1 MNKGKV
7 SIKDIAQ
14 KAGVSTALVSYV
26 LNGKEK
32 ESRVGQEIALKIRQI
47 AAELNYQPNH
57 LAKSLRSGKTHTI
70 GLIIADISNPF
81 FANIARV
88 VEDEAKRH
96 GYTVIIGSSD
106 ENASKSQDLLDVL
119 INRQVDGFIIVSAEN
134 ADQQVHFLKEKH
146 IPFVLLDRYFPEIAT
161 DFVSTDHYQAS
172 YDAGTHLV
180 GNRYK
185 HIGMIAYDSQL
196 FHMKERI
203 RGYQDALRDNH
214 ITSHPSWLKKVKI
227 NAIDNGVEQAL
238 DEMLSADQPI
248 DALLFATYS
257 LAVSGLKYINKLG
270 LNVPNQLAIVSF
282 GQAEVF
288 ELYHCPITYL
298 KQPIVRLGQT
308 AVELLTKKIKTKS
321 EEPAQILM
329 KAELVERASSK
340 IKKSVKA

>member
-1 MNKGKV
+1 MSKTKV

-14 KAGVSTALVSYV
+14 RAGVSTALVSYV

-32 ESRVGQEIALKIRQI
+32 ESRVGQEIATKVRQI
-47 AAELNYQPNH
+47 AAELNYQPSH

-70 GLIIADISNPF
+70 GLVIADISNPF

-88 VEDEAKRH
+88 VEDEAKRN

-119 INRQVDGFIIVSAEN
+119 INRQVDGFIIVSSEDSEEQIRCLN
-134 ADQQVHFLKEKH
+134 DKH
-146 IPFVLLDRYFPEIAT
+146 IPFVLLDRYFPDIPT
-161 DFVSTDHYQAS
+161 DFVSTDHYKAS

-180 GNRYK
+180 RNRYK

-196 FHMKERI
+196 FHMQERI

-214 ITSHPSWLKKVKI
+214 VQAHEHWLKRVKI
-227 NAIDNGVEQAL
+227 SAIDTGVKAAI
-238 DEMLSADQPI
+238 DSMLAIDQPI

-257 LAVSGLKYINKLG
+257 LAVSGLKHINKLG
-270 LNVPNQLAIVSF
+270 IKVPDDLAIVSF

-288 ELYHCPITYL
+288 ELYYCPITYL
-298 KQPIVRLGQT
+298 KQPIVLLGQT
-308 AVELLTKKIKTKS
+308 AVELLVKKLTHKLT
-321 EEPAQILM
+321 EPAQILM
-329 KAELVERASSK
+329 KAELIERASSK
-340 IKKSVKA
+340 TKKTLTI

>member
-1 MNKGKV
+1 MSKTKV

-14 KAGVSTALVSYV
+14 QAGVSTALVSYV

-32 ESRVGQEIALKIRQI
+32 ESRVGQEIALKIKQI
-47 AAELNYQPNH
+47 ASELNYQPSH

-88 VEDEAKRH
+88 VEDEAKRN

-106 ENASKSQDLLDVL
+106 ENAAKSQDLLDVL

-134 ADQQVHFLKEKH
+134 SDQQIHFLKDKH

-180 GNRYK
+180 RNQYK

-203 RGYQDALRDNH
+203 RGYQDALRDNNV
-214 ITSHPSWLKKVKI
+214 TSHKAWLKEVRITNIDSGVKL
-227 NAIDNGVEQAL
+227 AL
-238 DEMLSADQPI
+238 DDMLSSDQPI

-257 LAVSGLKYINKLG
+257 LAVSGLKYINQLG
-270 LNVPNQLAIVSF
+270 LKVPDELAIVSF

-288 ELYHCPITYL
+288 ELYYCPITYL

-308 AVELLTKKIKTKS
+308 AVELLTKKLKTKLD
-321 EEPAQILM
+321 EPAHILM
-329 KAELVERASSK
+329 KAELIERASSK
-340 IKKSVKA
+340 TKEPQKA

>member
-1 MNKGKV
+1 MSKTKV

-14 KAGVSTALVSYV
+14 QAGVSTALVSYV

-32 ESRVGQEIALKIRQI
+32 ESRVGQEIALKIKQI
-47 AAELNYQPNH
+47 AADLNYQPSH

-88 VEDEAKRH
+88 VEDEAKRN

-106 ENASKSQDLLDVL
+106 ENADRSKDLVDVL

-134 ADQQVHFLKEKH
+134 SDQQIHFLKDKH

-180 GNRYK
+180 RNQYK

-203 RGYQDALRDNH
+203 RGYQDALRDH
-214 ITSHPSWLKKVKI
+214 KVTSHKAWLKEVRINNIDSGVKR
-227 NAIDNGVEQAL
+227 AL
-238 DEMLSADQPI
+238 DEMLSSDQPI

-270 LNVPNQLAIVSF
+270 LTVPDELAIVSF

-288 ELYHCPITYL
+288 ELYYCPITYL

-308 AVELLTKKIKTKS
+308 AVELLIKKIKNKLD
-321 EEPAQILM
+321 EPTHILM
-329 KAELVERASSK
+329 QAELIERASSK
-340 IKKSVKA
+340 TKKPQRA

>member
-1 MNKGKV
+1 MSKTKV

-32 ESRVGQEIALKIRQI
+32 ESRVGQEIALKIKQI
-47 AAELNYQPNH
+47 ALELNYQPSH

-88 VEDEAKRH
+88 VEDEAKRN

-106 ENASKSQDLLDVL
+106 ENADKSQDLLDVL

-134 ADQQVHFLKEKH
+134 SDQQIHFLKDKH

-180 GNRYK
+180 RNQYK

-203 RGYQDALRDNH
+203 RGYQDALRDNNV
-214 ITSHPSWLKKVKI
+214 ISHKSWLKEVRINNIDSGVKL
-227 NAIDNGVEQAL
+227 AL
-238 DEMLSADQPI
+238 DDMLSSGQPI

-257 LAVSGLKYINKLG
+257 LAVSGLKYINQLG
-270 LNVPNQLAIVSF
+270 
-282 GQAEVF
+282 
-288 ELYHCPITYL
+288 
-298 KQPIVRLGQT
+298 
-308 AVELLTKKIKTKS
+308 
-321 EEPAQILM
+321 
-329 KAELVERASSK
+329 
-340 IKKSVKA
+340 

>member
-1 MNKGKV
+1 MSKTKV

-32 ESRVGQEIALKIRQI
+32 ESRVGQEIAAKVRQI
-47 AAELNYQPNH
+47 AAELNYQPSH

-88 VEDEAKRH
+88 VEDEAKRN

-106 ENASKSQDLLDVL
+106 ENADKSRDLLDVL
-119 INRQVDGFIIVSAEN
+119 INRQVDGFIIVSSEDSE
-134 ADQQVHFLKEKH
+134 DQIRFLNDNN
-146 IPFVLLDRYFPEIAT
+146 IPVVLLDRYFPEIPT

-180 GNRYK
+180 RNQYK

-196 FHMKERI
+196 FHMQERI
-203 RGYQDALRDNH
+203 RGYQDALNDNH
-214 ITSHPSWLKKVKI
+214 VQAHEHWLKRIKI
-227 NAIDNGVEQAL
+227 SAIDTGVKAAI
-238 DEMLSADQPI
+238 DTMLATNQPV

-257 LAVSGLKYINKLG
+257 LAVSGLKYINELG
-270 LNVPNQLAIVSF
+270 ISVPDDLAIVSF

-288 ELYHCPITYL
+288 ELYYCPITYL
-298 KQPIVRLGQT
+298 KQPIVLLGQT
-308 AVELLTKKIKTKS
+308 AVDLLMKKITHKPT
-321 EEPAQILM
+321 EPAQILM
-329 KAELVERASSK
+329 KAELIERASSK
-340 IKKSVKA
+340 TKKILKT

>member
-1 MNKGKV
+1 MSKTKV

-32 ESRVGQEIALKIRQI
+32 ESRVGQEIALKIKQI
-47 AAELNYQPNH
+47 ASELNYQPSH

-88 VEDEAKRH
+88 VEDEAKRN

-106 ENASKSQDLLDVL
+106 ENADKSQDLLDVL

-134 ADQQVHFLKEKH
+134 SDQQIHFLKDKH

-180 GNRYK
+180 RNQYK

-203 RGYQDALRDNH
+203 RGYQDALRDNNV
-214 ITSHPSWLKKVKI
+214 TSHKTWLKEVRINDIDSGVKR
-227 NAIDNGVEQAL
+227 AL
-238 DEMLSADQPI
+238 DDMLSSDQPI

-257 LAVSGLKYINKLG
+257 LAVSGLKYINQLG
-270 LNVPNQLAIVSF
+270 LKVPDELAIVSF

-288 ELYHCPITYL
+288 ELYYCPITYL

-308 AVELLTKKIKTKS
+308 AVELLTKKLKTKLD
-321 EEPAQILM
+321 EPAHILM
-329 KAELVERASSK
+329 KAELIERASSK
-340 IKKSVKA
+340 TKKPQKV

>member
-1 MNKGKV
+1 MSKTKV

-14 KAGVSTALVSYV
+14 KAGVYTALVSYV

-32 ESRVGQEIALKIRQI
+32 ESRVGQEIALKIKQI
-47 AAELNYQPNH
+47 ASELNYQPSH

-88 VEDEAKRH
+88 VEDEAKRN

-106 ENASKSQDLLDVL
+106 ENADKSQDLLDVL

-134 ADQQVHFLKEKH
+134 SDQQIHFLKDKH

-180 GNRYK
+180 RNQYK

-203 RGYQDALRDNH
+203 RGYQDALRDNNV
-214 ITSHPSWLKKVKI
+214 TSHKTWLKEVRINNIDSGVKM
-227 NAIDNGVEQAL
+227 AL
-238 DEMLSADQPI
+238 DEMLSSDQPI

-270 LNVPNQLAIVSF
+270 LKVPDELAIVSF

-288 ELYHCPITYL
+288 ELYYCPITYL
-298 KQPIVRLGQT
+298 KQPIVHLGQT
-308 AVELLTKKIKTKS
+308 AVELLTKKLKNKLD
-321 EEPAQILM
+321 EPAQILM
-329 KAELVERASSK
+329 KAELIERASSK
-340 IKKSVKA
+340 TRKTKTA

>member
-1 MNKGKV
+1 MNKAKV

-14 KAGVSTALVSYV
+14 QAGVSTALVSYV

-32 ESRVGQEIALKIRQI
+32 ESRVGQEIALKIKQI
-47 AAELNYQPNH
+47 ASDLNYQPSH

-106 ENASKSQDLLDVL
+106 ENSSKSQDLLDVL

-134 ADQQVHFLKEKH
+134 ADQQIRSLKDKH
-146 IPFVLLDRYFPEIAT
+146 IPFVLLDRYFPEIDT

-172 YDAGTHLV
+172 YDAGTHLIR
-180 GNRYK
+180 NQYK

-203 RGYQDALRDNH
+203 RGYQDALSDNH
-214 ITSHPSWLKKVKI
+214 ITSHPSWLKQVRI
-227 NAIDNGVEQAL
+227 NAIESGVEQAL
-238 DEMLSADQPI
+238 DEMLAADQPT

-308 AVELLTKKIKTKS
+308 AVDLLTKKLKNKS
-321 EEPAQILM
+321 DGPTQILM

-340 IKKSVKA
+340 TKKQMKA